1 MDEDI
6 IAIIATFLIV
16 FVPVAGITARI
27 AVKPIVEALTRYMQA
42 RQGTE
47 ALQMVERRMALLEQ
61 EFQSVRSDVQHLTDE
76 RDFYKKLSEGSPGG
90 RALEPG
96 AGS

>member
-1 MDEDI
+1 MDEDV

-61 EFQSVRSDVQHLTDE
+61 ELQSVRSDVQHMSEE
-76 RDFYKKLSEGSPGG
+76 RDFFRQLAESSGG
-90 RALEPG
+90 KALE
-96 AGS
+96 AGPAS

>member
-27 AVKPIVEALTRYMQA
+27 AVKPIVEALTKYMQA

-47 ALQMVERRMALLEQ
+47 ALQMVERRMVLLEQ
-61 EFQSVRSDVQHLTDE
+61 ELQSVRSDVQHMADE
-76 RDFYKKLSEGSPGG
+76 RDFYKKLSEAPAGG
-90 RALEPG
+90 RALE
-96 AGS
+96 AGSGS